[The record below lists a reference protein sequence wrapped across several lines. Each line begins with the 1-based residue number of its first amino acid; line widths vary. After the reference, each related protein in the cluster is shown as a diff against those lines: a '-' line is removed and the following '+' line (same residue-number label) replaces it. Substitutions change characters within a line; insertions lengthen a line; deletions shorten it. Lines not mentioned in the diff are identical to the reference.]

1 MKYNL
6 NDPNYIEYLKNKIHD
21 KFYNSADSTKAE
33 IRYLHSLG
41 VKDMA
46 VMLAKMYKPD
56 DLEFIKKAEI
66 AGLLHDY
73 AKFLTE
79 DDYNKLTKKY
89 NIDFVFDKNYERVYH
104 GYYGYLLVKEE
115 LEIED
120 IDILN
125 SIKNHIMG
133 APDMSLLEKIIYV
146 GDLIEMGR
154 NEKEIPI
161 LKPLRDLALN
171 GKLDEAVALESKHV
185 LSHLV
190 NCNIPVSPNSL
201 ATYNYYV
208 KYLKGVKF

>member
-1 MKYNL
+1 M
-6 NDPNYIEYLKNKIHD
+6 
-21 KFYNSADSTKAE
+21 ARSTKDNTSTE
-33 IRYLHSLG
+33 MYEDKLKYLGLDLSNLPKK
-41 VKDMA
+41 VFENKKINFKPLRSYEDNN
-46 VMLAKMYKPD
+46 YKV
-56 DLEFIKKAEI
+56 
-66 AGLLHDY
+66 Y
-73 AKFLTE
+73 
-79 DDYNKLTKKY
+79 KY
-89 NIDFVFDKNYERVYH
+89 IDV
-104 GYYGYLLVKEE
+104 
-115 LEIED
+115 ED

-125 SIKNHIMG
+125 SIENHIMG